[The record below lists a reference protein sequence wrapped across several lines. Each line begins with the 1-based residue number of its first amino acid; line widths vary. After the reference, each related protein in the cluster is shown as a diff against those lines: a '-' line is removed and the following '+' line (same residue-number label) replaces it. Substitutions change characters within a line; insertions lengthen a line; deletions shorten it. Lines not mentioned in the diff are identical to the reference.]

1 MAGQVNMF
9 TKGIVSDMDPI
20 LVESNQWVF
29 PTVNVRFINRE
40 GQGVTAIPL
49 DSNTHQTNGV
59 VNGTAGE
66 EFLLRPGYILIGV
79 CEHNGIAYLIMNNM
93 TTGEGEIG
101 TFPSPRAITSFNIN
115 TGAITINQGL
125 TGFNRVYRPLV
136 NYTGLDTNYSQFS
149 RQAFNSVSFN
159 FSKRVDVFARPDYDD
174 SVNLYIADH
183 VNPNR
188 HINVGFNQT
197 GQLLTDRLYCIN
209 DFGSKLNLMPQTNSN
224 IDVDDFWIE
233 TYGGLK
239 HGNYTFFFQYATKN
253 FDKTEMVTEC
263 GPIQIDDSGDKCR
276 NSFGGKA
283 IESSNKKIRF
293 KLSNLDRTYPF
304 VRVGYTRYFSDPN
317 SPILSEYVIIE
328 RYYPIDNNTIEI
340 NVTGN
345 EASYPISASEFLSVF
360 PEERICKSHD
370 DSDNRYFGGNW
381 KSEDYDYEFLQ
392 QFFSKVELKWEDGR
406 VPGDPTAHA
415 ENRIYGG
422 AINLSDIKSNSQN
435 RDAKITFAQTG
446 YFRSEIYPFACIV
459 ELPNGSYTAAFLPRG
474 IDSLNLSRSEVDD
487 EYDGV
492 TAYGK
497 TNTQGFLRFPSSVT
511 SNPFIGCRYSGITP
525 NYDMNLYV
533 LSVKYDFT
541 KAITWLNTLPPEQQT
556 AFHSIVRR
564 IHFVRGDR
572 FINIRYQ
579 GLMIAACRSHGNET
593 EAAYTDMCTL
603 PFPGTMDFG
612 PPGVSNNGS
621 AFALGQ
627 GRKMG
632 HPSIAGFYPAITGSG
647 NGGQPY
653 GQAYYDYEP
662 ADNSMF
668 NTPTNNS
675 WWTNDSNADFYYREV
690 MAPIFRG
697 YTAMNWYKKNT
708 ANHNLND
715 DKDRVVNY
723 ASRFYLSPNYYGFF
737 SPDFLANP
745 NNDLAGI
752 KHMFRVAKTM
762 NTQRNVWNQPDS
774 IMFKNIYPLARD
786 GWSPTWSFANSDN
799 SQRLIYPRGYA
810 FDALAYFYYDGML
823 NNPPYL
829 PDEVQDFRRYW
840 NDFTMMKIGESSNV
854 AVQDALLNSK
864 KFINYSADFFKDRH
878 NCMFYGEKVMSRD
891 LTISN
896 RSFYIPKYIGIHT
909 TLDWYDKPWTGN
921 YNLDIVNLCNQ
932 NPEDIIVA
940 NIGDPLSIAYKK
952 IGKPMT
958 YNELFFNDERSAFV
972 FSGDCFLQ
980 RVYFKQM
987 YWDGSSFGSSTDH
1000 QNWEEVQFNDEE
1012 YDNPANGTSKNSY
1025 FTHGILLSIVVE
1037 CAHNIN
1043 MRVPGE
1049 KTTFFPKT
1057 DKFEFVRRPFNE
1069 EGVESWQTN
1078 NGYDRILSDRSYFS
1092 FDTVVPKYTTNFPQ
1106 RIRHSDRSTNGE
1118 FEDAFRNIK
1127 LDYFKDF
1134 DAIEGPINSIRD
1146 FNGTLFSIQETS
1158 INRHFTNQEQIKTTA
1173 TTNDLILGIGPII
1186 AQQKQKLADYGTHD
1200 QFSVVK
1206 GQRGIYGIDAKRKI
1220 LWRATTASTAMGTV
1234 TGAIQNLTSEK
1245 MNETEMDNIIELF
1258 TTYSDIISG
1267 QADNTLNGIGIHS
1280 GYDKEY
1286 NEVLFTFMYRTGIN
1300 RNPIG
1305 KTLVFSEKLDQ
1316 FTGEYRFY
1324 PAIWFNINNDL
1335 FSTLSNAE
1343 VNKSMAFRHNQKDSC
1358 LMFYG
1363 MQDEME
1369 LSIIVNGSGSEG
1381 VGPTTEKE
1389 FLAYNIDSL
1398 QHEFSAVRYQTE
1410 FQLSDKIP
1418 FRENA
1423 RFWANPEYLEHTWQC
1438 PVFVKTDATNQA
1450 FQPNSSMRGKWM
1462 KLTLFY
1468 RQNIPTFVKTILSF
1482 FNSSH
1487 A

>member
-66 EFLLRPGYILIGV
+66 EFLLRPGYILIGA

-188 HINVGFNQT
+188 HINVGFKQT

-446 YFRSEIYPFACIV
+446 YFRGEIYPFACIV
-459 ELPNGSYTAAFLPRG
+459 ELPNGSYTPAFLPKG
-474 IDSLNLSRSEVDD
+474 IDSFDLDKVGVDN
-487 EYDGV
+487 EYNAPSGLV
-492 TAYGK
+492 N
-497 TNTQGFLRFPSSVT
+497 TNGFLRFPSSIT
-511 SNPFIGCRYSGITP
+511 SHPFIGYRYSGT
-525 NYDMNLYV
+525 NQTYDPNLYV
-533 LSVKYDFT
+533 LSVRYDFA
-541 KAITWLNTLPPEQQT
+541 KAIAWLNTLPHTQQ
-556 AFHSIVRR
+556 AKFHSIVRR

-579 GLMIAACRSHGNET
+579 GLMVAACRSHGNEY
-593 EAAYTDMCTL
+593 EAAYTDMCSL
-603 PFPGTMDFG
+603 PLPEPVINYGIIDPDIDDMLTSG
-612 PPGVSNNGS
+612 
-621 AFALGQ
+621 FALGQ
-627 GRKMG
+627 GRVTG
-632 HPSIAGFYPAITGSG
+632 HPLMVGFNAPREGDHC
-647 NGGQPY
+647 GGYKY
-653 GQAYYDYEP
+653 GQCYYDYEP
-662 ADNSMF
+662 ADNYMF
-668 NTPTNNS
+668 NLPTNNS
-675 WWTNDSNADFYYREV
+675 YWKNDNNADFYYREV

-697 YTAMNWYKKNT
+697 YTAMNMWKKNT
-708 ANHNLND
+708 ANHNVND

-745 NNDLAGI
+745 VNDIAGI
-752 KHMFRVAKTM
+752 KHMYRLAKTM
-762 NTQRNVWNQPDS
+762 NADRDVVGVPES
-774 IMFKNIYPLARD
+774 LRFKSNYKFARD
-786 GWSPTWSFANSDN
+786 GWDPTLCNVDTSNE
-799 SQRLIYPRGYA
+799 SQHYIFPRSYA
-810 FDALAYFYYDGML
+810 FDAVAYFYDDGML
-823 NNPPYL
+823 NPG
-829 PDEVQDFRRYW
+829 QDPRHFW
-840 NDFTMMKIGESSNV
+840 SDFSLTKIGESSNV
-854 AVQDALLNSK
+854 APQDALLNSK
-864 KFINYSADFFKDRH
+864 KFINYSADFYKDRH
-878 NCMFYGEKVMSRD
+878 NCMFYAEKIASRD

-909 TLDWYDKPWTGN
+909 TLDWYEKPWTGN

-932 NPEDIIVA
+932 DPTSITVADIA
-940 NIGDPLSIAYKK
+940 DPLSITYHK
-952 IGKPMT
+952 IGNPKT
-958 YNELFFNDERSAFV
+958 YNEIDSSLENSAFV

-987 YWDGSSFGSSTDH
+987 YWDGSSFGAITEHEGWQMVAFD
-1000 QNWEEVQFNDEE
+1000 DEAF
-1012 YDNPANGTSKNSY
+1012 DNPQQNTKGTTY
-1025 FTHGILLSIVVE
+1025 FTHGVLLSIVVE

-1078 NGYDRILSDRSYFS
+1078 NGYDKMLSDRNYFS
-1092 FDTVVPKYTTNFPQ
+1092 HDTVIPKYINTFPQ
-1106 RIRHSDRSTNGE
+1106 RIRHSDKSNNGE

-1220 LWRATTASTAMGTV
+1220 LWRATTASTATGTV

-1343 VNKSMAFRHNQKDSC
+1343 VNKSMVFRHNQKDSC